1 MSKNYSKI
9 LFIFVSPLILS
20 YFVLFGNLS
29 YKNNSQAQTNSSL
42 IDYTVPNKFSLLIP
56 PEWVP
61 EGKLNSDSTYFSFTN
76 YKHDLRG
83 ETVPSDAIK
92 TEVSF
97 IEKKL
102 DVVLQ
107 TRFQQAN
114 QYHESITKRGDLT
127 IDGQPAVRVWY
138 EGGGWNYPNEISSYI
153 PYAANQTV
161 VISSYYNGDNSDAV
175 DTIQRIHWSFR
186 HLKKAEITDSKPRV
200 HERLGF

>member
-1 MSKNYSKI
+1 MSKHYAQI
-9 LFIFVSPLILS
+9 LFIWVSPLIFG
-20 YFVLFGNLS
+20 YFVLFADLRPQ
-29 YKNNSQAQTNSSL
+29 NNSHAQTNSSL
-42 IDYTVPNKFSLLIP
+42 IDYTVSNKFSLLIP

-76 YKHDLRG
+76 YRHDLRG
-83 ETVPSDAIK
+83 AVPSDAIK

-114 QYHESITKRGDLT
+114 QYRESITKRGDLT

-138 EGGGWNYPNEISSYI
+138 QGGGWNYANEISSYI

-161 VISSYYNGDNSDAV
+161 VISSYYNDDNSDAV

-186 HLKKAEITDSKPRV
+186 HLKKAEIINSKPRL